1 MLSRTSGM
9 LAVICIGVV
18 VLFLFFM
25 ALGAV
30 KPSEVVLPTIIVA
43 ALAVLF
49 AARAIFVRHSL
60 GEHGNQEMFRTINA
74 LRERRGF

>member
-9 LAVICIGVV
+9 LALICIGVV
-18 VLFLFFM
+18 VLFVFFA

-30 KPSEVVLPTIIVA
+30 KPSEVVLPTIIVGA
-43 ALAVLF
+43 FAVLF
-49 AARAIFVRHSL
+49 AVRALVVRHGL

>member
-9 LAVICIGVV
+9 LAVICIGAV
-18 VLFLFFM
+18 VLFVFFI

-30 KPSEVVLPTIIVA
+30 KPGEAVVPTIIVG

-49 AARAIFVRHSL
+49 ALRALIVRHRL

>member
-9 LAVICIGVV
+9 LAVICLGVI
-18 VLFLFFM
+18 VLFVFFS

-30 KPSEVVLPTIIVA
+30 KPSEVVLPTIVVG

-49 AARAIFVRHSL
+49 AVRALVVRHGL
-60 GEHGNQEMFRTINA
+60 GEHGNQEMFRSINA

>member
-25 ALGAV
+25 ALGAA
-30 KPSEVVLPTIIVA
+30 KPSEVVVPTIIVA
-43 ALAVLF
+43 ALALLF
-49 AARAIFVRHSL
+49 AARALFVRRGL
-60 GEHGNQEMFRTINA
+60 GEHGNQEMFRTNNA

>member
-9 LAVICIGVV
+9 LAVICIGVA
-18 VLFLFFM
+18 VLFAFFM

-30 KPSEVVLPTIIVA
+30 KPSEVVVPTVIVG

-49 AARAIFVRHSL
+49 MVRALVVRHRL
-60 GEHGNQEMFRTINA
+60 GEHGNQEMFRTVNA